1 MANLKELKNQI
12 DSVRSTR
19 KITQAMKMVAASKL
33 RRAQESAESARPYS
47 EKISKIMSS
56 LAISMKD
63 SDVALDLLLGN
74 KDTSVHIV
82 IAVTS
87 DRGLCGGFNSSIV
100 KAVKNKVK
108 RFVMTSSF
116 SAIGYGHVK
125 DVFDE
130 SHWTDPNQKIGA
142 YNKSKAIAE
151 KAMYTNIFY

>member
-47 EKISKIMSS
+47 EKIAKIMSS
-56 LAISMKD
+56 LAAGMKD
-63 SDVALDLLLGN
+63 SEVSLDLLLGN
-74 KDTSVHIV
+74 KDNTTHII

-108 RFVMTSSF
+108 ELQDKNLD
-116 SAIGYGHVK
+116 Y
-125 DVFDE
+125 
-130 SHWTDPNQKIGA
+130 KI
-142 YNKSKAIAE
+142 I
-151 KAMYTNIFY
+151 